1 MKLEHIVALI
11 VRLFAIALAVYA
23 LRNGITFVPY
33 IYGQGGILQ
42 ANIFA
47 GVIVSFLIIAIVLW
61 KFPLTV
67 ARKLVAFREPGNIE
81 IESVSENQIQ
91 VLAVSVLGFYF
102 LFYVVSDI
110 TYWFYIW
117 LMSQRNSGIQIELS
131 IDQKGQMVSTAI
143 EFVFALFLLLGSERI
158 AELLRKSRYGKDA

>member
-1 MKLEHIVALI
+1 MKLEHIIALI
-11 VRLFAIALAVYA
+11 VRLFSIVLVVYA
-23 LRNGITFVPY
+23 LRNGITFVPFL
-33 IYGQGGILQ
+33 YGQGDLLQ

-47 GVIVSFLIIAIVLW
+47 GLMVSILIIAIVLW

-67 ARKLVAFREPGNIE
+67 ARNLVAFREPGNIE

-91 VLAVSVLGFYF
+91 VVAFSVLGLYF

-110 TYWFYIW
+110 VYWFYLW
-117 LMSQRNSGIQIELS
+117 LVSQRDPEIPMEFS

-143 EFVFALFLLLGSERI
+143 EFVFVLFLLLGSKRI
-158 AELLRKSRYGKDA
+158 AELLRKSRYGKDT